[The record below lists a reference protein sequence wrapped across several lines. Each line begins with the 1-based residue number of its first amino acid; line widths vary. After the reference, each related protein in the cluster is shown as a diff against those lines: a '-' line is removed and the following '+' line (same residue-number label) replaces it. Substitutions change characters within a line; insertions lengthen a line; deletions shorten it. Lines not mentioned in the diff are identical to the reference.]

1 MFPLFATSSSSLDP
15 QGSFI
20 CRIRHEHEPWGSCP
34 SRNRRDGEATM
45 ADLRLHAASPGHVQ
59 KMQVGV
65 LMLI

>member
-1 MFPLFATSSSSLDP
+1 MNMNLGAAVRPGT
-15 QGSFI
+15 G
-20 CRIRHEHEPWGSCP
+20 
-34 SRNRRDGEATM
+34 DGEATM